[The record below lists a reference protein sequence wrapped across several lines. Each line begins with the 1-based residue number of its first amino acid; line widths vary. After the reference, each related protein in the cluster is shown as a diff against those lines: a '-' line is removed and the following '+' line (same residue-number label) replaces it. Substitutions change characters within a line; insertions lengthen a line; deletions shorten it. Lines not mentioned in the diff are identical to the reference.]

1 MRLAVTAPAAA
12 ATATAFTTM
21 QVTSRCYLNYA
32 RRNQCPA
39 AATAADVAAIVT
51 LLRPYYYHTA

>member
-1 MRLAVTAPAAA
+1 MTCDAAALHALMRLAVTAPA
-12 ATATAFTTM
+12 
-21 QVTSRCYLNYA
+21 
-32 RRNQCPA
+32 A